1 MDIKAYISSGILE
14 EYVLGAA
21 SEQERREVEC
31 MSHIYPEI
39 KEELS
44 RLQQTIE
51 SFAMINAVDPPTS
64 LKAGILE
71 AIDDEAQIKPGDA
84 AAVIPMERADAT
96 PETAR
101 IIPMYMKLAL
111 AASVALLLVF
121 GGLWLTNNNKYQQQ
135 IAAAEDQNQN
145 LRDQMATLQTETEA
159 RAYTNSLLASSDT
172 RIVEM
177 PGTDNSPD
185 SKVRVYWNTVTREV
199 LLKVDQLPP
208 PEADK
213 QYQLWAIV
221 NGEPQDMGVFEIDAA
236 SDQVQLMSAQVE
248 NAQAFAITLEK
259 KGGSPTPTL
268 SAMYVLGNV

>member
-111 AASVALLLVF
+111 AASVALLLIF
-121 GGLWLTNNNKYQQQ
+121 GGLWLSNNNKYQQQ
-135 IAAAEDQNQN
+135 IAAVEDQNQN

-172 RIVEM
+172 RIIEM

-236 SDQVQLMSAQVE
+236 SDQVQLMSVQVE

-268 SAMYVLGNV
+268 SAMYVLGSV

>member
-1 MDIKAYISSGILE
+1 
-14 EYVLGAA
+14 
-21 SEQERREVEC
+21 

-221 NGEPQDMGVFEIDAA
+221 KDDPAPKSMDPFNMPGMPRTLISAPYITDAP
-236 SDQVQLMSAQVE
+236 V
-248 NAQAFAITLEK
+248 AFAISLEPE
-259 KGGSPTPTL
+259 GGSATPTEVIGIG
-268 SAMYVLGNV
+268 YVTG

>member
-1 MDIKAYISSGILE
+1 
-14 EYVLGAA
+14 
-21 SEQERREVEC
+21 
-31 MSHIYPEI
+31 
-39 KEELS
+39 
-44 RLQQTIE
+44 
-51 SFAMINAVDPPTS
+51 
-64 LKAGILE
+64 
-71 AIDDEAQIKPGDA
+71 
-84 AAVIPMERADAT
+84 
-96 PETAR
+96 
-101 IIPMYMKLAL
+101 MYMKLAL

>member
-121 GGLWLTNNNKYQQQ
+121 GRLWLTNNSKYQQQ